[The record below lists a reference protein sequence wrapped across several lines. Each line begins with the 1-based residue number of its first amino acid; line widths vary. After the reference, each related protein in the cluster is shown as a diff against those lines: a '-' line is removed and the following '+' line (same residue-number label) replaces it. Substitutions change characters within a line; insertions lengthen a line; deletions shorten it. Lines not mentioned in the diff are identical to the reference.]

1 MASAAPAAPH
11 LAPGRR
17 PRVAIVGAAESDYG
31 RCPGRTELDLH
42 AEAAER
48 ALAQAGIAK
57 AEVDGLFTLTQQFLR
72 CPSLT
77 VGEYLGIRPTYQDCT
92 HVGGAS
98 FEVMVEHALA
108 ALVAGRCRVA
118 LITYG
123 STQLSSAG
131 RNLGVE
137 FAPISPIAQQ
147 YEEPYGLSLV
157 AAHALAAQRHMHL
170 YGTTSAQLAEIA
182 VTMRRHAGL
191 NPLARYRDPITIDD
205 VLASRMI
212 ASPLHKL
219 DCCVVTDGGGALV
232 LTLEDRARDTAEVP
246 VWVLGA
252 AHASSH
258 LHIIDMPD
266 LTQTAAADTGPRAMA
281 EAGIGPGDVD
291 LLLAYD
297 SFTIT
302 ALLALEDLGFC
313 AKGEGGAFV
322 EDGRIGLGGA
332 LPMNP
337 DGGAL
342 SSNHPGMR
350 GIFLLI
356 EAVRQLRGQGG
367 PRQVEGAEI
376 AVAHGVGGWLSSHG
390 TVVLGKSPS

>member
-1 MASAAPAAPH
+1 M
-11 LAPGRR
+11 
-17 PRVAIVGAAESDYG
+17 
-31 RCPGRTELDLH
+31 
-42 AEAAER
+42 
-48 ALAQAGIAK
+48 
-57 AEVDGLFTLTQQFLR
+57 
-72 CPSLT
+72 
-77 VGEYLGIRPTYQDCT
+77 
-92 HVGGAS
+92 
-98 FEVMVEHALA
+98 
-108 ALVAGRCRVA
+108 
-118 LITYG
+118 
-123 STQLSSAG
+123 
-131 RNLGVE
+131 
-137 FAPISPIAQQ
+137 
-147 YEEPYGLSLV
+147 
-157 AAHALAAQRHMHL
+157 
-170 YGTTSAQLAEIA
+170 
-182 VTMRRHAGL
+182 
-191 NPLARYRDPITIDD
+191 
-205 VLASRMI
+205 
-212 ASPLHKL
+212 
-219 DCCVVTDGGGALV
+219 
-232 LTLEDRARDTAEVP
+232 
-246 VWVLGA
+246 LGA

-390 TVVLGKSPS
+390 TVVLGKAPS